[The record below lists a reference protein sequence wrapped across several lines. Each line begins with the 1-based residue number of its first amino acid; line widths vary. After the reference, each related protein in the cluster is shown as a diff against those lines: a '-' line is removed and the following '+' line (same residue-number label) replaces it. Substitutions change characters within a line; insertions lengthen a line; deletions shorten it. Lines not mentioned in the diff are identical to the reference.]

1 MGWVK
6 FNLSLS
12 IFFNAVALVAGAM
25 ALGLPLWVI
34 IEKDE
39 GMLVANGTRKINAG
53 LFLKSEVVQL
63 KVNNLTHAQ
72 WDDESWRSHT
82 GRTFDEDDMTAVKAT
97 LITGLIFVIL
107 SLFTSIIVCC
117 CYKKKQYRRFMIIS
131 FGTIVATIIAVILI
145 TTGPIVYVTKIVKD
159 YDRKIL
165 YVGFWMCVTSSVS
178 AGISACFSIATFLL
192 YRQKKRGSSRGHTS
206 HGMPNNAF
214 N

>member
-53 LFLKSEVVQL
+53 LFLKSEVVVL

-72 WDDESWRSHT
+72 WDNESWRSHT
-82 GRTFDEDDMTAVKAT
+82 GRTFGK
-97 LITGLIFVIL
+97 
-107 SLFTSIIVCC
+107 SYLF
-117 CYKKKQYRRFMIIS
+117 
-131 FGTIVATIIAVILI
+131 L
-145 TTGPIVYVTKIVKD
+145 
-159 YDRKIL
+159 
-165 YVGFWMCVTSSVS
+165 
-178 AGISACFSIATFLL
+178 
-192 YRQKKRGSSRGHTS
+192 
-206 HGMPNNAF
+206 
-214 N
+214 